1 MRRIRHALEITRTNG
16 ERLIRAYKMKAKALD
31 TVPHRAG
38 VSATQGDT
46 ETMHR
51 HLAGVCFL
59 AILAML
65 LPMAASSPAL
75 AQCAT
80 VTGSVNGGCQVTAPS
95 QVLTIESG
103 GTLNGWVNMTNTAPG
118 AAMIVE
124 AGGTMQARHGVASLN
139 GGGQVTNTIIGLAGT
154 NQTLTNNGIIALNQN
169 GTIDL
174 IAANATGF
182 TITNN
187 GQITNNNLSGVSNA
201 ISINATNVSG
211 TINNYGLITAAG
223 GGSEGTIYSP
233 QGGATSTLVINNFQG
248 ATIHSNSF
256 IAVNVPSNKP
266 TTLRNA
272 GTISTGSLVAPAIQ
286 FGSGNDTLILEG
298 TSAITGFVNGNGGTN
313 NTFTLGGAT
322 NGSLDLSTIGAA
334 AQYRNFQTFEKIEP
348 STWTL
353 TGTSGQVTNWSITGG
368 TLAVNGTVNGTVAVG
383 SDGRLGGTGEVGSTT
398 NAGTVAPGNSIG
410 TLFINGDYTAA
421 GGTLETEAVLSG
433 TGSPADRLVVSGNV
447 TGTTMIDVVNIGGSG
462 AVTGTT
468 NTDGIS
474 IVQVGGTSTA
484 DAFQLNGGYAAAGPY
499 RYQLVSFDPA
509 SSAAGEADALIGAPF
524 WDYRLQSLLDA
535 NGNPVPVPQ
544 IGAYQSMPTGA
555 LLYAGELMDSL
566 HKRYDATA
574 HCADH
579 GTDVSDESCGYWF
592 LRSKGLRGS
601 VNGDEGSDYDQDIF
615 FVQGGGTIG
624 AWDVGDRARAL
635 RTGVALSYGGSKL
648 KVKDTG
654 ATVELEGPSLAATAT
669 YEGES
674 WYIDAVAQGTH
685 LSTTVDTVERGFVGD
700 PDGWGVGAS
709 VQGGIPLD
717 LGNNLV
723 IEPQAQLSYQRFWF
737 DTFTDVDGIEV
748 DLDGGESLRG
758 RLGTRVQTSFAG
770 DIAGKPVVWTPYVE
784 ASAVHEFLDGA
795 GITAAGVTFATDNG
809 GTRALFA
816 GGLEA
821 DLASNSTL
829 YAEVSREQGL
839 SDGAADVWSGTIGLR
854 LSF

>member
-1 MRRIRHALEITRTNG
+1 
-16 ERLIRAYKMKAKALD
+16 
-31 TVPHRAG
+31 
-38 VSATQGDT
+38 
-46 ETMHR
+46 MHR

-59 AILAML
+59 VLLAAILPL
-65 LPMAASSPAL
+65 AASSPAL
-75 AQCAT
+75 AQCAEIT
-80 VTGSVNGGCQVTAPS
+80 SSVNGGCRVTTPS
-95 QVLTIESG
+95 QVLTIQSG

-118 AAMIVE
+118 AELIIGS
-124 AGGTMQARHGVASLN
+124 GGTLNAVYGAASLN
-139 GGGQVTNTIIGLAGT
+139 GGGLGGNTIVNLAGA
-154 NQTLTNNGIIALNQN
+154 NQTLINN
-169 GTIDL
+169 GTIRWNQNANVDL
-174 IAANATGF
+174 IAAYGSGF

-187 GQITNNNLSGVSNA
+187 GQIINNNLSAFSNA
-201 ISINATNVSG
+201 IAINAANVSG

-223 GGSEGTIYSP
+223 GGTEGTIYTLQS
-233 QGGATSTLVINNFQG
+233 GGTLVINNFEG
-248 ATIHSNSF
+248 ATIHSDSY
-256 IAVNVPSNKP
+256 IAVDVNGVSNKV
-266 TTLRNA
+266 TNLRNA
-272 GTISTGSLVAPAIQ
+272 GTISTDSLVAPAIQ
-286 FGSGNDTLILEG
+286 FGSGNDTLILES
-298 TSAITGFVNGNGGTN
+298 TSAITGFVNAGGGTN
-313 NTFTLGGAT
+313 TFALGGST

-368 TLAVNGTVNGTVAVG
+368 TLAVNGTINGTVAVG
-383 SDGRLGGTGEVGSTT
+383 SAGRLGGTGEVGSTT

-421 GGTLETEAVLSG
+421 GGTLEMEAVLSG
-433 TGSPADRLVVSGNV
+433 TGSAADRLVIGGNAS
-447 TGTTMIDVVNIGGSG
+447 GTTTINVVNVGGSG
-462 AVTGTT
+462 ALTGSG

-499 RYQLVSFDPA
+499 RYQLVSFDPT

-574 HCADH
+574 HCADAPR
-579 GTDVSDESCGYWF
+579 TSDSARTSDESCGYWF

-601 VNGDEGSDYDQDIF
+601 VSGDEGPDYDQDIF

-624 AWDVGDRARAL
+624 AWDVGGRARAL
-635 RTGVALSYGGSKL
+635 RIGVALSYGGSKV

-654 ATVELEGPSLAATAT
+654 AKVELQGPSLAATAT

-685 LSTTVDTVERGFVGD
+685 LSSTVDTVERGFVGN
-700 PDGWGVGAS
+700 PDGWGIGAS

-758 RLGTRVQTSFAG
+758 RLGTRVQTSFQG
-770 DIAGKPVVWTPYVE
+770 DIAGKPAVWTPYVE
-784 ASAVHEFLDGA
+784 ASAVHEFLDGS

-809 GTRALFA
+809 GTSALFA

-821 DLASNSTL
+821 DLAGNSTL
-829 YAEVSREQGL
+829 YAEISREQGL
-839 SDGAADVWSGTIGLR
+839 TDGAADVWSGTLGLR
-854 LSF
+854 VSF